1 KLRKKMK
8 NIHELYPMLET
19 VLVSNKSGKGLPEL
33 RKIVDS
39 MIGVFGTAAET
50 MTEKIEEIY

>member
-1 KLRKKMK
+1 MK

-39 MIGVFGTAAET
+39 LIGTVKTPMEGNA
-50 MTEKIEEIY
+50 EKIEEIS

>member
-1 KLRKKMK
+1 
-8 NIHELYPMLET
+8 MLET

-39 MIGVFGTAAET
+39 LISTVGTLVEGNT
-50 MTEKIEEIY
+50 KKIEGIS

>member
-1 KLRKKMK
+1 
-8 NIHELYPMLET
+8 MLET

-39 MIGVFGTAAET
+39 LIGKVGTLMESSN
-50 MTEKIEEIY
+50 TEKIEGIS

>member
-1 KLRKKMK
+1 MK

-33 RKIVDS
+33 RKIVYS
-39 MIGVFGTAAET
+39 LIET
-50 MTEKIEEIY
+50 VKNRLERIEEIS